1 MAWLRNF
8 VIFLRS
14 SKLISRIRSSSS
26 FSFPHS
32 KTTLPRGGTD
42 SELFRA
48 SLNKPRMNDV
58 MNK

>member
-14 SKLISRIRSSSS
+14 SKLISRIRSFSS

-32 KTTLPRGGTD
+32 KTTLPQDGTD
-42 SELFRA
+42 SEVFRA